1 MGGAAI
7 VLGLAMWGYRVMATV
22 GHNMTK
28 LTSSRGFNI
37 GTPTGAATAGMHA
50 CIIIIIQWRFYM
62 VSPTAC
68 LTSPPPLHSPS

>member
-1 MGGAAI
+1 MRSVQGDTSWWVLVLGGVGI

-37 GTPTGAATAGMHA
+37 GTWPCRA
-50 CIIIIIQWRFYM
+50 
-62 VSPTAC
+62 
-68 LTSPPPLHSPS
+68 